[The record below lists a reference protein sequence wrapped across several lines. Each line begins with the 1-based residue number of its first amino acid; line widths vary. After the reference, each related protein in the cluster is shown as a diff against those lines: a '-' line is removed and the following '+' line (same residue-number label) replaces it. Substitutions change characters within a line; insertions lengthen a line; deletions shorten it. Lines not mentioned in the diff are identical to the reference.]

1 MTLLQI
7 RYFIEAAKR
16 GSITEAAKAMFVVQ
30 PAVTKQLNELEKE
43 LGFRLF
49 TRQPRGVELTAA
61 GEIMLRAFE
70 ACQAE
75 YKTALQRAREIS
87 SMGSRISV
95 GLLSSVD
102 LYNVSNV
109 INGFISERFDVPVSI
124 LRLPMEEIYTA
135 METEKIDVAVVI
147 DTSIPPNLDIRY
159 EKLFPSRDYILT
171 AKDSALA
178 AKETVTKADLQDVTV
193 VMQRFPTNVYPS
205 KFGPQ
210 EQVCTQLGFSRNNVV
225 FCDNYE
231 SCLSAVEYNDCVL
244 VIDGLT
250 VFPNKENFRLI
261 DTGIEHHVSLA
272 WKGQEPPQAAVPFIR
287 WILEAFRGAGEIPA
301 DLR

>member
-7 RYFIEAAKR
+7 RYFIETAKR

-49 TRQPRGVELTAA
+49 TRHPRGVELTAA
-61 GEIMLRAFE
+61 GEIMLHAFE
-70 ACQAE
+70 ACGAE
-75 YKTALQRAREIS
+75 YKSALQRAREVS
-87 SMGSRISV
+87 SMVDRISV

-109 INGFISERFDVPVSI
+109 INAFISEHFDVSVNI
-124 LRLPMEEIYTA
+124 LRLPMEEIFTA

-147 DTSIPPNLDIRY
+147 DTSIPPNRGISH
-159 EKLFPSRDYILT
+159 ENLFASRDYILT

-178 AKETVTKADLQDVTV
+178 AKETVTKEDLKDVSV
-193 VMQRFPTNVYPS
+193 VMQRFPTNLYRS

-210 EQVCTQLGFSRNNVV
+210 EQICTQLGFNRNNVV

-261 DTGIEHHVSLA
+261 DTGIEHHVAIA
-272 WKGQEPPQAAVPFIR
+272 WQGDAPSKTAEKFIR
-287 WILEAFRGAGEIPA
+287 WILNAFSKGG
-301 DLR
+301 

>member
-49 TRQPRGVELTAA
+49 TRHPRGVELTAA
-61 GEIMLRAFE
+61 GEIMLHMFE
-70 ACQAE
+70 SCQAE
-75 YKTALQRAREIS
+75 YNTAIQRAREIS
-87 SMGSRISV
+87 SVIDRVSV

-102 LYNVSNV
+102 LYNVANV
-109 INGFISERFDVPVSI
+109 INAFISERTDVSVSI
-124 LRLPMEEIYTA
+124 LRLPMEDIFSA
-135 METEKIDVAVVI
+135 METEKINVAVVI
-147 DTSIPPNLDIRY
+147 DTSIPPNRGISH
-159 EKLFPSRDYILT
+159 KNLFASRDYILT

-178 AKETVTKADLQDVTV
+178 AKTQLSREDLQDITL
-193 VMQRFPTNVYPS
+193 VMQRFPTNIYRS

-210 EQVCTQLGFSRNNVV
+210 EQICTELGFSKNNVV

-231 SCLSAVEYNDCVL
+231 SCLSAVEYNDCVM

-261 DTGIEHHVSLA
+261 DTGIEHHVALA
-272 WKGQEPPQAAVPFIR
+272 WQGEEPSPSAGPFIR
-287 WILEAFRGAGEIPA
+287 WILDAFHAE
-301 DLR
+301 

>member
-16 GSITEAAKAMFVVQ
+16 GSITEAAKAMYVVQ

-49 TRQPRGVELTAA
+49 TRHPRGVELTAA
-61 GEIMLRAFE
+61 GEIMLNAFE
-70 ACQAE
+70 TCSE
-75 YKTALQRAREIS
+75 VYRSALARARETS
-87 SMGSRISV
+87 SAVDRVSI
-95 GLLSSVD
+95 GLLSSID

-109 INGFISERFDVPVSI
+109 INEFIAEHFDVSVNI
-124 LRLPMEEIYTA
+124 VRLPMGEIFTA
-135 METEKIDVAVVI
+135 LETEKIDVAVVI
-147 DTSIPPNLDIRY
+147 DTSIPPNRGIRC

-178 AKETVTKADLQDVTV
+178 AKEKLTREDLADVPLVL
-193 VMQRFPTNVYPS
+193 QRFPTNLYRS
-205 KFGPQ
+205 IFGPQ
-210 EQVCTQLGFSRNNVV
+210 EHICTQLGFNKNKVV
-225 FCDNYE
+225 LCDNYE
-231 SCLSAVEYNDCVL
+231 SCLSAVEYNGCAL

-261 DTGIEHHVSLA
+261 DTGFVHHVALA
-272 WKGQEPPQAAVPFIR
+272 WQGEEPPQAA
-287 WILEAFRGAGEIPA
+287 EAFIGWLLNAFRTEA
-301 DLR
+301 

>member
-7 RYFIEAAKR
+7 RYFIEAARR

-49 TRQPRGVELTAA
+49 TRHPRGGELTAE
-61 GEIMLRAFE
+61 GEIMLQAFE
-70 ACQAE
+70 SCQAE
-75 YKTALQRAREIS
+75 YKAALQRARELS
-87 SMGSRISV
+87 SVSNRVSV
-95 GLLSSVD
+95 GLLVSVD

-109 INGFISERFDVPVSI
+109 INAFISERSDISVNI
-124 LRLPMEEIYTA
+124 LRLPMEEIFSA
-135 METEKIDVAVVI
+135 METEKIDVAVVF
-147 DTSIPPNLDIRY
+147 DTAIPPNRGISHKR
-159 EKLFPSRDYILT
+159 LFASRDYILT

-178 AKETVTKADLQDVTV
+178 ARERVTREDLKDITL
-193 VMQRFPTNVYPS
+193 VMQRFPTNLYRS

-210 EQVCTQLGFSRNNVV
+210 EQICTQLGFNRNNVV

-231 SCLSAVEYNDCVL
+231 SCLSAVEYNGCVL

-261 DTGIEHHVSLA
+261 DTGIEHHVAIA
-272 WKGQEPPQAAVPFIR
+272 WQGETPSKTAEKFIR
-287 WILEAFRGAGEIPA
+287 WILNAFRTGE
-301 DLR
+301 

>member
-49 TRQPRGVELTAA
+49 TRHPRGVELTAA

-70 ACQAE
+70 SCQAE
-75 YKTALQRAREIS
+75 YRAALARAREVS
-87 SMGSRISV
+87 SMVDRVSV
-95 GLLSSVD
+95 GLLSSID

-109 INGFISERFDVPVSI
+109 INAFIGEHFDVSVSI
-124 LRLPMEEIYTA
+124 LRLPMEEIFTA
-135 METEKIDVAVVI
+135 LETEKIDVAVVI
-147 DTSIPPNLDIRY
+147 DTSIPPNRGISH
-159 EKLFPSRDYILT
+159 ENLFPSRDYILT
-171 AKDSALA
+171 AKDSPLA
-178 AKETVTKADLQDVTV
+178 AKETVTKEELKDVSV
-193 VMQRFPTNVYPS
+193 VMQRFPTNIYRS

-210 EQVCTQLGFSRNNVV
+210 EQICTQLGFNRNNVV

-231 SCLSAVEYNDCVL
+231 SCLSAVEYNNCVL

-261 DTGIEHHVSLA
+261 DTGIEHHVALA
-272 WKGQEPPQAAVPFIR
+272 WQGEEPPQAAGPFIR
-287 WILEAFRGAGEIPA
+287 WILDAFRREE
-301 DLR
+301 